1 MQQVII
7 AIHLMVVTALVIL
20 VLYQK
25 SEGGALGMG
34 GSGVFTGRG
43 QANALTRATGILATI
58 FFLTSILL
66 TVLPAWERRAAG
78 GDDWTKAIDQGDVKL
93 KEVKPGEKA
102 PEPGKDS
109 LFDQLQRAQQKRQ
122 QGGAPATEAPAA
134 PKAEA
139 PKAEAPKAD
148 APKADAPKSEPV
160 MEAPKVEQPKAPAA
174 EAPKTE
180 APKTEAPPLRRPRLP
195 RQRLPRPRL
204 RNPKRRRPR
213 PPLRLRLPRPRRP
226 TRRSS
231 GSRRSSKL
239 GARHSTAMTLRW
251 GRRLPRRNK
260 RYPNSSK
267 GVRR

>member
-58 FFLTSILL
+58 FFLTSIAL

-78 GDDWTKAIDQGDVKL
+78 GDDWTKAIDQGDIKF

-122 QGGAPATEAPAA
+122 QGGAPGTEAPVA

-139 PKAEAPKAD
+139 PKAEAPKVE
-148 APKADAPKSEPV
+148 APKSEPV
-160 MEAPKVEQPKAPAA
+160 MEAPKAEPPKTEAPAAAAPKAETPAAPAAEAPKA

-180 APKTEAPPLRRPRLP
+180 APKTEAPAAPAAPA
-195 RQRLPRPRL
+195 
-204 RNPKRRRPR
+204 PKADAPIQWKS
-213 PPLRLRLPRPRRP
+213 PQ
-226 TRRSS
+226 
-231 GSRRSSKL
+231 
-239 GARHSTAMTLRW
+239 
-251 GRRLPRRNK
+251 
-260 RYPNSSK
+260 
-267 GVRR
+267 

>member
-58 FFLTSILL
+58 FFLTSIAL
-66 TVLPAWERRAAG
+66 TILPAWERRAAG
-78 GDDWTKAIDQGDVKL
+78 GDDWTKAIDQGDIKF

-122 QGGAPATEAPAA
+122 QGGAGAPPAAEAPKAEAPKTEAPAEAPKAEAPKAETPAAEA

-139 PKAEAPKAD
+139 PKAEAPKAETPAAE
-148 APKADAPKSEPV
+148 APKADAPAQWKSP
-160 MEAPKVEQPKAPAA
+160 Q
-174 EAPKTE
+174 
-180 APKTEAPPLRRPRLP
+180 
-195 RQRLPRPRL
+195 
-204 RNPKRRRPR
+204 
-213 PPLRLRLPRPRRP
+213 
-226 TRRSS
+226 
-231 GSRRSSKL
+231 
-239 GARHSTAMTLRW
+239 
-251 GRRLPRRNK
+251 
-260 RYPNSSK
+260 
-267 GVRR
+267 